1 MITAVWRRPAS
12 QADRKRLGP
21 NPGLQPGMQLMAA
34 VLQKIRLAQKW
45 SSSLRCEVQISRPAE
60 DKHRLQ

>member
-1 MITAVWRRPAS
+1 MITAVWLRPAS
-12 QADRKRLGP
+12 QADRKRFGQ
-21 NPGLQPGMQLMAA
+21 NPGLQLGMQLTAA